1 MSADK
6 AARKGGGKGAAK
18 GKAAKGGG
26 KDKSG
31 GKGPKVKKRVVRN
44 HYVALVGLAGLGLI
58 ALKMLQGELDLVGAG
73 RRALVVLGLVLL
85 VERLVLPVCR
95 SLVGPPAPPTSR
107 ATG

>member
-6 AARKGGGKGAAK
+6 AARKGGDKTKGKAK
-18 GKAAKGGG
+18 GKAGG
-26 KDKSG
+26 KDKGG